1 MAQVSQA
8 TDTTLNRQVAFRPPL
23 AARPDQPKGQGMR
36 KLLRSGTV
44 IAIAFL
50 LPASSQTRAPQAA
63 QRQGTIPLTSD
74 QVEEGRVVYDANCA
88 SCHGPSL
95 SDGVAGSLTGR
106 AFQTRWTGQ
115 SPVGLRD
122 YLRQQMPPGQ
132 PGSLTDEEYRNLVAL
147 LLHENGYAPG
157 EAVFRTDDEM
167 VASMRMQFSGVNTSS
182 GGPLAWDVTLPSW
195 PTTPDPTQDFMP
207 VTDEMLRNPA
217 PGDWLTWRRTPDGLG
232 FSPLAQIT
240 EANVSDL
247 QLVWAHALAPGPN
260 ASTPLVHD
268 GVLFVA
274 SVGSTV
280 DALNASTGELL
291 WTYAPEAGG
300 GTGAQRIMSLYGDNL
315 YLLVPGGGVGA
326 LDARTGK
333 LVWEAALPARPSG
346 GPLVVGGTVF
356 QGVGSLPGA
365 RGSVQ
370 ALDADVGTALWRWFA
385 IPKTGEPGGNS
396 WGGMP
401 DDQRTGAA
409 VWTTAYFDS
418 ELNLVYVGTGNT
430 YDTAWLAERPEYPG
444 QHDALHTNSTVAL
457 HPETGEM
464 AWAFQ
469 HQAGDPFDLDWAFE
483 RMIVPLS
490 INGRTTKAVVTMGKP
505 GVLDAVDAAT
515 GRYLFSMDAG
525 VQNFITQIDPTTGAK
540 TIDRSLVPVPGEEKI
555 WTVCPNWLGVKSW
568 LPGAIN
574 PNTKVAF
581 MALNESC
588 MDLTPARGP
597 AMLSS
602 GVTPYTRPVPDS
614 DGRYGRVQAF
624 DLQNRQVLWTER
636 QHAPMTSAVLATA
649 GGVVFAGALDQTFS
663 AYDDQTGEK
672 LWSTRLSDVPSSAP
686 ITYMVD
692 GEQYV
697 AVVVGFGSPLSM
709 GFTQLV
715 PDILTPVRPSA
726 AIYVFAVP

>member
-1 MAQVSQA
+1 M
-8 TDTTLNRQVAFRPPL
+8 
-23 AARPDQPKGQGMR
+23 
-36 KLLRSGTV
+36 
-44 IAIAFL
+44 
-50 LPASSQTRAPQAA
+50 
-63 QRQGTIPLTSD
+63 
-74 QVEEGRVVYDANCA
+74 
-88 SCHGPSL
+88 
-95 SDGVAGSLTGR
+95 
-106 AFQTRWTGQ
+106 
-115 SPVGLRD
+115 
-122 YLRQQMPPGQ
+122 
-132 PGSLTDEEYRNLVAL
+132 
-147 LLHENGYAPG
+147 
-157 EAVFRTDDEM
+157 
-167 VASMRMQFSGVNTSS
+167 
-182 GGPLAWDVTLPSW
+182 
-195 PTTPDPTQDFMP
+195 
-207 VTDEMLRNPA
+207 
-217 PGDWLTWRRTPDGLG
+217 TWRRTPDGLG

-240 EANVSDL
+240 AANVSDL
-247 QLVWAHALAPGPN
+247 QLVWAHALPPGPN

-300 GTGAQRIMSLYGDNL
+300 GTAAQRIMSLYGDNL

-326 LDARTGK
+326 LDARTGR

-346 GPLVVGGTVF
+346 GPLVVRGTVF

-385 IPKTGEPGGNS
+385 IPNTGEPGGNS

-409 VWTTAYFDS
+409 VWTTAYFDP

-464 AWAFQ
+464 AWSFQ

-490 INGRTTKAVVTMGKP
+490 INGETTKAVVTMGKP

-515 GRYLFSMDAG
+515 GTYLFSMDAG

-588 MDLTPARGP
+588 MDLTPVRGP

-624 DLQNRQVLWTER
+624 DLQNRRVLWTER
-636 QHAPMTSAVLATA
+636 QHAPMTSAVLATE

-692 GEQYV
+692 GKQHV
-697 AVVVGFGSPLSM
+697 AMVVGFGSPLST

-715 PDILTPVRPSA
+715 PDIATPVRPSS
-726 AIYVFAVP
+726 AIYVFALP